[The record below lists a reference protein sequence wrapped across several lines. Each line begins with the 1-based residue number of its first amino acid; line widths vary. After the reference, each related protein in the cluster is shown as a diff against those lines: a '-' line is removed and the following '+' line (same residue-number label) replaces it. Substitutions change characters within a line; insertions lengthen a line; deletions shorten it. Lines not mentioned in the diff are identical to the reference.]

1 MRGRSKMHGP
11 EITPL
16 AHETMC
22 SMEPASIAELLSSP
36 MFAMFDGT
44 ILITGFA
51 GEEDLLNSHE
61 ATGVLSA
68 IDSASALL
76 RLLFNTSEVSQMF
89 CLDGDLPNPAPRIRL
104 QWRESLLDLEDNLIF
119 SSPEFRLPMVW
130 IHRGHGGYD
139 EDGQIGISAGLE
151 ADPMIPTH
159 QVSDAIR
166 SCRGA
171 ILLAVLPVCTSA
183 PSADIL
189 RRNRRIVMA
198 EGNDDTVIS
207 ETQSEDRMRSLDQ
220 LRGLMRTRGWFPQ
233 VLQNLAVKLTGSE
246 SDE

>member
-1 MRGRSKMHGP
+1 MFNFRADS
-11 EITPL
+11 EDITPL
-16 AHETMC
+16 SHETMC
-22 SMEPASIAELLSSP
+22 VMEPANIAELLSSP

-51 GEEDLLNSHE
+51 GEEDLLNSYE

-68 IDSASALL
+68 IDSTTTLL
-76 RLLFNTSEVSQMF
+76 RTLFNTNDIITDVFGGKERPPS
-89 CLDGDLPNPAPRIRL
+89 PRIKL
-104 QWRESLLDLEDNLIF
+104 EYRESLYDQDGNLLF
-119 SSPEFRLPMVW
+119 DTPRFRLPTVW

-139 EDGQIGISAGLE
+139 ENGEIGISAGLDS
-151 ADPMIPTH
+151 DPMVPT
-159 QVSDAIR
+159 QIVSDAIS
-166 SCRGA
+166 SCSGVMLIA
-171 ILLAVLPVCTSA
+171 ILPVCTSA

-220 LRGLMRTRGWFPQ
+220 LRGLMRTRGWYPQ
-233 VLQNLAVKLTGSE
+233 VLQHLTVKLAGSE
-246 SDE
+246 PNE

>member
-1 MRGRSKMHGP
+1 MFSP
-11 EITPL
+11 ESTSL
-16 AHETMC
+16 SSETMC
-22 SMEPASIAELLSSP
+22 AMEPASIAGLLTSP
-36 MFAMFDGT
+36 MFKTLDGT

-51 GEEDLLNSHE
+51 GEEDMLNSHE

-119 SSPEFRLPMVW
+119 SSPEFRLPTVW

-139 EDGQIGISAGLE
+139 ENGQIGISAGLE

-166 SCRGA
+166 LCRGTM
-171 ILLAVLPVCTSA
+171 LLAVLPVCTSA
-183 PSADIL
+183 PSANIL
-189 RRNRRIVMA
+189 RRNPRIAMA

-207 ETQSEDRMRSLDQ
+207 ETQSEDRLLSLDQ
-220 LRGLMRTRGWFPQ
+220 LRQLMRTRGWYPHL
-233 VLQNLAVKLTGSE
+233 LQHLGLCEA
-246 SDE
+246 D